1 MRRELAAAVLA
12 AALAACRAP
21 STNAPPPPA
30 PMPPRAA
37 PAPAAPAAPA
47 PRAPATGSSAAA
59 ARAAAPPSTQE
70 GLSAWKKNHE
80 GLDAG
85 TPVKD
90 CLGCHEGTHIAVHSS
105 HTFDADYAS
114 AAGLPGSSLRAPAEA
129 QQRGARLPGGKLHCL
144 SCHDPGSPWKSH
156 VALPAGAR
164 VRAALV
170 LGPDDGSGE
179 ASEQAQ
185 AKAQAAPASG
195 SAVNTM
201 PLCQTCHTYGD

>member
-1 MRRELAAAVLA
+1 MRRELAAAALA

-21 STNAPPPPA
+21 STNAPTPAA
-30 PMPPRAA
+30 PMPPRAI
-37 PAPAAPAAPA
+37 PAPAAPAPPA
-47 PRAPATGSSAAA
+47 PRTPATGSSSAA
-59 ARAAAPPSTQE
+59 ARAATPPVATQE
-70 GLSAWKKNHE
+70 GLTAWKKNHE
-80 GLDAG
+80 GLDAAP
-85 TPVKD
+85 PVKD
-90 CLGCHEGTHIAVHSS
+90 CLGCHEGTHIAVHTS
-105 HTFDADYAS
+105 HTFDGDYAS
-114 AAGLPGSSLRAPAEA
+114 AAGLPRSSLRAPAEA

-144 SCHDPGSPWKSH
+144 SCHDPGSPWRSH

-179 ASEQAQ
+179 ASA
-185 AKAQAAPASG
+185 AKAQATPLAG